1 MSKSMTRLLAA
12 ALVAVA
18 VPSFATIAAAAP
30 VNGAFAIK
38 KATPGTVETVRWRG
52 GGWGGGWGRGW
63 GWGGF
68 AAGAVV
74 GGLLAAPYYYGGY
87 SPYYYS
93 GYAPYYGGG
102 YAPYYGSGYGGGGYV
117 DRGGYYDDDGYAG
130 GYGGGY
136 GGGYRGG
143 YAGRYAGRYA
153 GGYAG
158 GGVEYCMQRYRTYN
172 PRTGTFIGNDGRP
185 HPCP

>member
-1 MSKSMTRLLAA
+1 MSKSMTRLLVA
-12 ALVAVA
+12 ALVAVV
-18 VPSFATIAAAAP
+18 VPSFASIAAAAP

-38 KATPGTVETVRWRG
+38 NAMPSNVESVRYWGGGWR
-52 GGWGGGWGRGW
+52 GGWGGWRGGWGGWRGGW
-63 GWGGF
+63 GWGGGL
-68 AAGAVV
+68 AAGAIV

-102 YAPYYGSGYGGGGYV
+102 YGYGPYYGGSGYYV
-117 DRGGYYDDDGYAG
+117 DRGSYYDDGGYAG

-136 GGGYRGG
+136 
-143 YAGRYAGRYA
+143 AGRYA
-153 GGYAG
+153 GGGG
-158 GGVEYCMQRYRTYN
+158 GGVEYCMQRYRTYD
-172 PRTGTFIGNDGRP
+172 PRSGTFIGNDGRR

>member
-18 VPSFATIAAAAP
+18 VPSFASIAAAAP

-38 KATPGTVETVRWRG
+38 QAAPSTVETVRWGGGWRG
-52 GGWGGGWGRGW
+52 GGWRGGGWGRGW

-93 GYAPYYGGG
+93 GYAPYYGD
-102 YAPYYGSGYGGGGYV
+102 YAPYYGGGGYYV
-117 DRGGYYDDDGYAG
+117 DRGGYYDD
-130 GYGGGY
+130 GGY

-143 YAGRYAGRYA
+143 YRGGYA
-153 GGYAG
+153 GGYARGYGGGG
-158 GGVEYCMQRYRTYN
+158 GGVDYCMQRYRTYDAN
-172 PRTGTFIGNDGRP
+172 SGTFMGSDGRR

>member
-18 VPSFATIAAAAP
+18 VPSFASIAAAAP

-38 KATPGTVETVRWRG
+38 NATPGTVETVRWRG
-52 GGWGGGWGRGW
+52 GGWGGWHGGRGW

-87 SPYYYS
+87 APYYNGGYAPYYG

-102 YAPYYGSGYGGGGYV
+102 YVDEGGYDEPYV
-117 DRGGYYDDDGYAG
+117 
-130 GYGGGY
+130 GGY

-143 YAGRYAGRYA
+143 YAGRYAG
-153 GGYAG
+153 AG
-158 GGVEYCMQRYRTYN
+158 GGVEYCMQRYRTYD
-172 PRTGTFIGNDGRP
+172 PRSGTFIGNDGHR

>member
-18 VPSFATIAAAAP
+18 VPSFASIAVAAP

-38 KATPGTVETVRWRG
+38 NATPSNVESVRYWGGGWRG
-52 GGWGGGWGRGW
+52 GWGGWRGGWGRGW

-87 SPYYYS
+87 SPYYYT
-93 GYAPYYGGG
+93 GYAPYYYGGG
-102 YAPYYGSGYGGGGYV
+102 YAPYGGGGYYV
-117 DRGGYYDDDGYAG
+117 DRGGYYGDGGYAGGYRGGYAGGYAG
-130 GYGGGY
+130 GYGGG
-136 GGGYRGG
+136 G
-143 YAGRYAGRYA
+143 
-153 GGYAG
+153 G
-158 GGVEYCMQRYRTYN
+158 GGVEYCMQRYRTYDPN
-172 PRTGTFIGNDGRP
+172 SGTFMGNDGRR